1 MIEFDIAS
9 IVPMI
14 EWAGDNVTHRVII
27 FFILVTAIILL
38 LLYIHPSILVVF
50 VTAIGCSI
58 VPFKPPWCLATRFV
72 VPMID

>member
-27 FFILVTAIILL
+27 FIKLVTAIILL
-38 LLYIHPSILVVF
+38 LLYIHPCTGTI
-50 VTAIGCSI
+50 INI
-58 VPFKPPWCLATRFV
+58 YKNQVPD
-72 VPMID
+72 I